1 MLSPLRLSAF
11 RVPDD
16 NARGIRMSARA
27 PAWWLRVVMALVVL
41 LLLGLLPAPPSHA
54 QVIEATEA
62 RIDYQDG
69 GFELAASFEFELPPS
84 VEDALNKGIS
94 LYFAVDFQ
102 LTRPRWYWFD
112 ERSVNATR
120 TVRLSYQPLTRQYRV
135 STGGLQLSF
144 SRLKGALQFIQQVRG
159 WRVFERNA
167 VQPGQTYQAEVRMR
181 LDLSQL
187 PKPFQINAVNTRD
200 WQLQSEWRHFNFT
213 VPTEFPP
220 PAPPAPPMPVAPP
233 APPPA
238 SGPGPAAVA
247 SPPIPQPPPGP
258 ASAPASAP
266 VSRLEQ
272 RATPYTQTI
281 AAALFPGALAQP
293 PVARP

>member
-1 MLSPLRLSAF
+1 MLSPLRLSVF

-16 NARGIRMSARA
+16 NARGFWMSAD
-27 PAWWLRVVMALVVL
+27 WLRTLLVPAFALVVL
-41 LLLGLLPAPPSHA
+41 VLGLLLTPPAAA

-69 GFELAASFEFELPPS
+69 GFDLAASFDFDLPS
-84 VEDALNKGIS
+84 AVEDALNKGIS

-112 ERSVNATR
+112 DKAVNVTR
-120 TVRLSYQPLTRQYRV
+120 MVRLSYQPLTRQYRV

-144 SRLKGALQFIQQVRG
+144 GRLKNALQFIQQVRG

-167 VQPGQTYQAEVRMR
+167 VQTGQTYQAEVRMR

-187 PKPFQINAVNTRD
+187 PKPFQINAVNTKD
-200 WQLQSEWRHFNFT
+200 WQLSSEWRRFHYT
-213 VPTEFPP
+213 VPNELPVPAPLPAPASSAPP
-220 PAPPAPPMPVAPP
+220 PAPTPP
-233 APPPA
+233 AL
-238 SGPGPAAVA
+238 PAAPAIPA
-247 SPPIPQPPPGP
+247 SPP
-258 ASAPASAP
+258 AAPASAP
-266 VSRLEQ
+266 QAPSAAVWDLRP
-272 RATPYTQTI
+272 TPFTQTI
-281 AAALFPGALAQP
+281 ATALSANALSQP

>member
-1 MLSPLRLSAF
+1 MLSPLRLSVF

-16 NARGIRMSARA
+16 NARGFRMSAD
-27 PAWWLRVVMALVVL
+27 WLRTLLVPTFALIVL
-41 LLLGLLPAPPSHA
+41 MLGLLLTPPAAA

-69 GFELAASFEFELPPS
+69 GFDLAASFDFDLPS
-84 VEDALNKGIS
+84 AVEDALNKGIS

-112 ERSVNATR
+112 DKAVNVTR
-120 TVRLSYQPLTRQYRV
+120 MVRLSFQPLTRQYRV

-144 SRLKGALQFIQQVRG
+144 GRLKNALQFIQQVRG

-167 VQPGQTYQAEVRMR
+167 VQTGQTYQAEVRMR

-187 PKPFQINAVNTRD
+187 PKPFQINAVNTKD
-200 WQLQSEWRHFNFT
+200 WQLSSEWRRFHYT
-213 VPTEFPP
+213 VPNELPVPAPQPAPAPSAPP
-220 PAPPAPPMPVAPP
+220 PMPAPPAPLPT
-233 APPPA
+233 
-238 SGPGPAAVA
+238 PAAPA
-247 SPPIPQPPPGP
+247 SPP
-258 ASAPASAP
+258 AAPASAP
-266 VSRLEQ
+266 SAPVAAVWDLRP
-272 RATPYTQTI
+272 TPFTQTI
-281 AAALFPGALAQP
+281 ATALSANALSQP